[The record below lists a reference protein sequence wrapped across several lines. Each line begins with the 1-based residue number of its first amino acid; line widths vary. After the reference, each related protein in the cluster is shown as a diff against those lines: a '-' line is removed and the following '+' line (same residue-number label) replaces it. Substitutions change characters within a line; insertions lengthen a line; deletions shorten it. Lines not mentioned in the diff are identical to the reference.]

1 MDSQEGYQTEVG
13 ERGVKLSG
21 GQKQR
26 VAIARAL
33 LMDPDILLLDEVC
46 NVWNERRLRL
56 KFIFFSSQL
65 YFVWLTV
72 HPCFLLKV
80 NVIMHLFFRE
90 GGWEWVEPWKKGCRR
105 LGKIGGREVMGGTM
119 DKRLGETG

>member
-46 NVWNERRLRL
+46 NVWNERRLKL

-72 HPCFLLKV
+72 HPCFLLKI

-90 GGWEWVEPWKKGCRR
+90 GGQGWVEPWRRGCRR
-105 LGKIGGREVMGGTM
+105 LDKIGGREGG
-119 DKRLGETG
+119 DG